1 MIVHQMT
8 SWPALYS
15 LVALWRVCRGPAW
28 EFDQNSANIRFKHS
42 WFWRLFCKD
51 QAPISLLYFPSPGCF
66 PLPYNEQIQPEKYQ
80 NWTNQW
86 RHFQISED
94 EYLISIITLNQKF
107 MKVKNWSLSTKVNIS
122 KFNQTNEN
130 MCILKENKS
139 ISFEKKWN
147 QVKKKDL
154 ACRSCNCSCVFIFM
168 SDNEDD
174 KDNPACRSCSCS
186 CVHDSVLKPASKLS
200 CSAM

>member
-1 MIVHQMT
+1 
-8 SWPALYS
+8 
-15 LVALWRVCRGPAW
+15 
-28 EFDQNSANIRFKHS
+28 
-42 WFWRLFCKD
+42 
-51 QAPISLLYFPSPGCF
+51 
-66 PLPYNEQIQPEKYQ
+66 
-80 NWTNQW
+80 
-86 RHFQISED
+86 
-94 EYLISIITLNQKF
+94 

-186 CVHDSVLKPASKLS
+186 CVHDSVLKPASTIILPSNVKRSNESSIFINNYLAIECQRGPIIDQFEETPLKEETFS
-200 CSAM
+200 

>member
-1 MIVHQMT
+1 MT
-8 SWPALYS
+8 RWPALYS

-28 EFDQNSANIRFKHS
+28 EFDQNSANIRFKYS
-42 WFWRLFCKD
+42 CRMFQNILDFDSYSANIRLQYPCYC
-51 QAPISLLYFPSPGCF
+51 ISPHLAAFLCHTTSKFN
-66 PLPYNEQIQPEKYQ
+66 LKKVLDQ

-168 SDNEDD
+168 SDN
-174 KDNPACRSCSCS
+174 
-186 CVHDSVLKPASKLS
+186 
-200 CSAM
+200 